1 MNIYDLLQEPNQIS
15 DPKSISGKIQEWL
28 GAKEPQNTSIQGL
41 LTERLR
47 PSGGD
52 IGQAAVM
59 TLMSGKPVSGQQ
71 FADERQSMDDQRLR
85 SSMDKMTWL
94 QGQQENEQEMLQKQ
108 QRSNFNNQIMG
119 KLFGNPSSQ
128 MGNGP
133 TSGPLSVRTNNAGML
148 RPVGSSTGFQQFATP
163 EEGLAATK
171 RDLLGKIS
179 GKSPIMNER
188 YGQGYSPTITNI
200 ISTWAPPS
208 ENDTDGYI
216 NFVAQ
221 KMGISPD
228 EPLTPEQVD
237 VLTQAITQMEGGQE
251 ATQYYDQY
259 AQNTTQGN
267 DADPLQGMDKIN
279 QMRVMSALNEGDT
292 DGALKIIAESN
303 KPVEATSPQGK
314 LEQDYKNGL
323 IPKDVYDAVIQEDK
337 TKYGE
342 VDKAKKS
349 FDVVLGKIEKNLDNL
364 DKEGAIVNQ
373 QKNSPGPNVLY
384 NLAVNSGNTGAGQYA
399 ARLMGTKAQG
409 YRDEIQSLKRTLTPL
424 LMKATGM
431 SSQQLNSNVE
441 LTTFLDSLG
450 NPMSNIQTN
459 KEIINTLRELYGKGS
474 KNNKAN
480 NSGWTIEAIE

>member
-41 LTERLR
+41 LTERLK

-94 QGQQENEQEMLQKQ
+94 QGQQAAEQEMLQKQ

-119 KLFGNPSSQ
+119 KLFGNP
-128 MGNGP
+128 
-133 TSGPLSVRTNNAGML
+133 TSPQAGPLSVRNNNPGNL
-148 RPVGSSTGFQQFATP
+148 RSPQGGFQQFSSP
-163 EEGLAATK
+163 QEGMDATK
-171 RDLLGKIS
+171 RDLLNKIS

-208 ENDTDGYI
+208 ENDTNSYI

-237 VLTQAITQMEGGQE
+237 ILTQAITQMEGGQE

-259 AQNTTQGN
+259 AQNTTQAN
-267 DADPLQGMDKIN
+267 DSLQGMDEIN
-279 QMRVMSALNEGDT
+279 QMRVMSALNEGNT
-292 DGALKIIAESN
+292 DEALKILAESN

-314 LEQDYKNGL
+314 IEQDYKNGL
-323 IPKDVYDAVIQEDK
+323 IPKDVYDAVTQEDK

-349 FDVVLGKIEKNLDNL
+349 FDIVLGKIEKNLDNL
-364 DKEGAIVNQ
+364 DKEGAIVNR
-373 QKNSPGPNVLY
+373 QKNPPGPDVLY
-384 NLAVNSGNTGAGQYA
+384 NLAVNSGNTGAGQYG
-399 ARLMGTKAQG
+399 ARLLGTKAQG

-441 LTTFLDSLG
+441 LMTFLDSLG

-459 KEIINTLRELYGKGS
+459 KEIINTLRQLYGKSGP
-474 KNNKAN
+474 KENKAN
-480 NSGWTIEAIE
+480 NSGWTIEAVE